1 MAIYNKDLFQ
11 NPEFKFRLKPMM
23 HALSSKEDPAIFVEA
38 LKYFGYGGAVI
49 NPAGNDNGE
58 VYAEDEAIDAFASVA
73 KALKENGMD
82 YWIYDE
88 HGYPS
93 GHAGGLSLKGH
104 PELESKGVYMVR
116 RIAYEPRHT
125 TFTIDDE
132 TDKIVWAAKY
142 PVEVVNVSQS
152 YVQYHKMIPV
162 PFTDTFCECNLEEN
176 EAFYIFCMKPAY
188 EGSHLTHNVSSHRR
202 YINIMDKRAVKRF
215 IDVAYNPIAERA
227 PEVYKNAEAVFT
239 DEPSLQSDY
248 VAGYETWPYALI
260 PWVEGLPEMFEQEY
274 GHSLLPVLPR
284 LFEATEKSYPTR
296 VKFYRLVGK
305 LIAEAF
311 SGQLSEWC
319 HAHGTKFSGH
329 YLSEEVILS
338 QVRGYGDH
346 TRVVLG
352 ADYPG
357 LDILQ
362 CTPEKYNCN
371 TSKSIQMIAR
381 KKGTKGSMVE
391 LCPFT
396 ENKLFEEDPWNNMS
410 CIVGMLAQSG
420 ARRFNSYFFVD
431 FSQYDNRFRERGE
444 KLDFDKNSDR
454 KNECRLLNEYVGRIG
469 YMLDGLWND
478 CSTYIYRAV
487 EATQAKYFPLT
498 TAQVTHPAIST
509 DSATGVFAKTDL
521 FLSGHDFE
529 YIDVD
534 DLLEAEKSLENGDA
548 TLAGSKIKTIIVPGA
563 EVIDERSVEALK
575 KLQNSGV
582 HVFFMDSLP
591 YLGALTCENLDLSSD
606 FKVYNRA
613 QILEHLDNTDTDL
626 SVKCDGV
633 TLLKTKYIKN
643 GKELYFI
650 CNNTRSKDAE
660 LVLNHKKHSSAT
672 LYNPIDGS
680 ITPIKNG
687 EKYTVPSFR
696 GIFLLFD

>member
-1 MAIYNKDLFQ
+1 
-11 NPEFKFRLKPMM
+11 
-23 HALSSKEDPAIFVEA
+23 
-38 LKYFGYGGAVI
+38 
-49 NPAGNDNGE
+49 
-58 VYAEDEAIDAFASVA
+58 
-73 KALKENGMD
+73 
-82 YWIYDE
+82 
-88 HGYPS
+88 
-93 GHAGGLSLKGH
+93 
-104 PELESKGVYMVR
+104 
-116 RIAYEPRHT
+116 
-125 TFTIDDE
+125 
-132 TDKIVWAAKY
+132 
-142 PVEVVNVSQS
+142 
-152 YVQYHKMIPV
+152 
-162 PFTDTFCECNLEEN
+162 
-176 EAFYIFCMKPAY
+176 
-188 EGSHLTHNVSSHRR
+188 
-202 YINIMDKRAVKRF
+202 
-215 IDVAYNPIAERA
+215 
-227 PEVYKNAEAVFT
+227 
-239 DEPSLQSDY
+239 
-248 VAGYETWPYALI
+248 
-260 PWVEGLPEMFEQEY
+260 
-274 GHSLLPVLPR
+274 
-284 LFEATEKSYPTR
+284 
-296 VKFYRLVGK
+296 
-305 LIAEAF
+305 
-311 SGQLSEWC
+311 
-319 HAHGTKFSGH
+319 
-329 YLSEEVILS
+329 
-338 QVRGYGDH
+338 
-346 TRVVLG
+346 
-352 ADYPG
+352 
-357 LDILQ
+357 
-362 CTPEKYNCN
+362 
-371 TSKSIQMIAR
+371 
-381 KKGTKGSMVE
+381 
-391 LCPFT
+391 
-396 ENKLFEEDPWNNMS
+396 
-410 CIVGMLAQSG
+410 
-420 ARRFNSYFFVD
+420 
-431 FSQYDNRFRERGE
+431 
-444 KLDFDKNSDR
+444 
-454 KNECRLLNEYVGRIG
+454 
-469 YMLDGLWND
+469 MLDGLWND

-548 TLAGSKIKTIIVPGA
+548 TLAGSKVKTLIVPGA

-650 CNNTRSKDAE
+650 CNNTRNKDAE